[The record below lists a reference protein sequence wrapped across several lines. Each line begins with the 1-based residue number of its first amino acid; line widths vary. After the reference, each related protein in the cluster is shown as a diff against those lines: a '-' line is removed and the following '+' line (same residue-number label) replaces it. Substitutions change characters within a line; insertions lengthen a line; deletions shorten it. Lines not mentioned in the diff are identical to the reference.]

1 MKSMTSRCGAALLC
15 ATVLAACGGS
25 GGGDIP
31 LGGTWYGL
39 NRAGLILTNK
49 GKDLE
54 ITDLS
59 NQKFAFAE
67 YVAQDA
73 EFEITVKH
81 SPDGQK
87 CTESNNKGRAN
98 YYSYQQ
104 TVITC
109 TTDLYTLGGTITGL
123 TAEGLVLN
131 NGNLTV
137 APLKNETS
145 FSFGKTVPN
154 GLNYSVTVL
163 AQPAGQVCTVQN
175 GAGKMPL
182 TDKADVKVD
191 CK

>member
-1 MKSMTSRCGAALLC
+1 MKSLTSRCGAALLC
-15 ATVLAACGGS
+15 ATVLAACGGG

-54 ITDLS
+54 ITDLA
-59 NQKFAFAE
+59 NQKFAFTE

-81 SPDGQK
+81 SPDGQQCK
-87 CTESNNKGRAN
+87 ESNNKGRAN

-137 APLKNETS
+137 APRKNETS

-154 GLNYSVTVL
+154 QLNYSVTVL

-182 TDKADVKVD
+182 ADKFDVVVD